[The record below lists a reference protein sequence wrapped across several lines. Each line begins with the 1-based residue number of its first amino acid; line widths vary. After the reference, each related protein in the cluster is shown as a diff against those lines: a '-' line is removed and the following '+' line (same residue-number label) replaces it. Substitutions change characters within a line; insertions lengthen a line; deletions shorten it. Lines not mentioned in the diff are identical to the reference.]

1 MKISIIGDN
10 DTCKATRMLLR
21 QAGLAVS
28 DTPSRANVCI
38 WIEECSQSAPI
49 DDNVISDFVVAQHA
63 APAVVSEAA
72 ARRRSSPLHHDA
84 HIYFDSID
92 SPLESAIVRHVSQLS
107 RHPIVID
114 RPGGNVHSD
123 RELRITVPEAHF
135 DQQHAVQLGILRGL
149 LDFTGARKHAKWKQI
164 FGLTAK

>member
-21 QAGLAVS
+21 QAGFAVT
-28 DTPSRANVCI
+28 DAPTRASVRI
-38 WIEECSQSAPI
+38 WIEERPQSAPHT
-49 DDNVISDFVVAQHA
+49 DANPSFVVGQHA
-63 APAVVSEAA
+63 APAET
-72 ARRRSSPLHHDA
+72 ARRQSSPLHHDA

-92 SPLESAIVRHVSQLS
+92 SPLEAAIVRHVSQLS
-107 RHPIVID
+107 RHAIVID
-114 RPGGNVHSD
+114 RPGGTVHSD

-164 FGLTAK
+164 FGM

>member
-1 MKISIIGDN
+1 
-10 DTCKATRMLLR
+10 
-21 QAGLAVS
+21 
-28 DTPSRANVCI
+28 
-38 WIEECSQSAPI
+38 
-49 DDNVISDFVVAQHA
+49 
-63 APAVVSEAA
+63 
-72 ARRRSSPLHHDA
+72 LHHDA

-92 SPLESAIVRHVSQLS
+92 SPLEAAVIRHVSQLS
-107 RHPIVID
+107 RHAIVID
-114 RPGGNVHSD
+114 RPGGTVHSD